1 METKE
6 REKRIYR
13 VTLMGSVV
21 NVILLVFKF
30 IAGIL
35 GGSAAM
41 IADAVHSLS
50 DFLTDIIIIAFV
62 RISSKPEDEDHDYGH
77 GKYETLAT
85 SIIGLALLMVGLYI
99 FYNGARQIW
108 DVMHGAEIEQP
119 GLVALIAAIISIL
132 LKEWTY
138 RFTVSVGKKVES
150 QAVIANAWHHRSDA
164 LSSIGTAIGIGG
176 AILLGKGWAVLDPVA
191 ALVVSVFI
199 VKTALGLLS
208 TSSGEL
214 LEKSLPKEVEKK
226 IVDIVE
232 SEPEVSEVHHLCTRR
247 IGNNIAIEM
256 HIRMP
261 GEISLKDSHT
271 RASNIERMLR
281 QHFGEHT
288 HINLHVEPLNPK
300 KKREHTKQCT
310 FPIFYLFMIPPFSVL
325 V

>member
-6 REKRIYR
+6 REKKIYR

-50 DFLTDIIIIAFV
+50 DFLTDIIVIAFV

-119 GLVALIAAIISIL
+119 GLVALIAAIVSIL

-150 QAVIANAWHHRSDA
+150 PAVIANAWHHRSDA

-208 TSSGEL
+208 TSSSEL
-214 LEKSLPKEVEKK
+214 LEKSLPKEVEKE

-271 RASNIERMLR
+271 RASNIERKLR

-288 HINLHVEPLNPK
+288 HINLHVEPLK
-300 KKREHTKQCT
+300 D
-310 FPIFYLFMIPPFSVL
+310 
-325 V
+325 

>member
-6 REKRIYR
+6 REKKIYR
-13 VTLMGSVV
+13 VTLTGSVV

-50 DFLTDIIIIAFV
+50 DFLTDIIVIAFV

-119 GLVALIAAIISIL
+119 GLVALIAAIVSIL

-138 RFTVSVGKKVES
+138 RFTASVGKKVKS

-226 IVDIVE
+226 IVEIVE
-232 SEPEVSEVHHLCTRR
+232 SEPEVSKVHHLCTRR

-271 RASNIERMLR
+271 RASNIERKLR

-288 HINLHVEPLNPK
+288 HINLHVEPLK
-300 KKREHTKQCT
+300 D
-310 FPIFYLFMIPPFSVL
+310 
-325 V
+325 

>member
-1 METKE
+1 MTTNDRE
-6 REKRIYR
+6 RKIYR
-13 VTLMGSVV
+13 VTLTGSVV

-50 DFLTDIIIIAFV
+50 DFLTDIVVIAFV

-108 DVMHGAEIEQP
+108 DVMHGAKIEQP
-119 GLVALIAAIISIL
+119 GLVALIAAIVSIL

-176 AILLGKGWAVLDPVA
+176 AILLGKGWAVLDPIA

-271 RASNIERMLR
+271 RASNIERKLR

-288 HINLHVEPLNPK
+288 HINLHVEPLK
-300 KKREHTKQCT
+300 A
-310 FPIFYLFMIPPFSVL
+310 
-325 V
+325 

>member
-50 DFLTDIIIIAFV
+50 DFLTDIIVIAFV

-119 GLVALIAAIISIL
+119 GLVALIAAIVSIL

-199 VKTALGLLS
+199 VKTALGLLT

-271 RASNIERMLR
+271 RASDIERMLR

-300 KKREHTKQCT
+300 KKREHTK
-310 FPIFYLFMIPPFSVL
+310 
-325 V
+325 

>member
-1 METKE
+1 MTTNDRE
-6 REKRIYR
+6 RKIYR

-50 DFLTDIIIIAFV
+50 DFLTDIVVIAFV

-119 GLVALIAAIISIL
+119 GLVALIAAIVSIL

-176 AILLGKGWAVLDPVA
+176 AILLGKGWAVLDPIA

-271 RASNIERMLR
+271 RASNIERKLR

-288 HINLHVEPLNPK
+288 HINLHVEPLK
-300 KKREHTKQCT
+300 D
-310 FPIFYLFMIPPFSVL
+310 
-325 V
+325 

>member
-1 METKE
+1 MTTNDRE
-6 REKRIYR
+6 RKIYR
-13 VTLMGSVV
+13 VTLTGSVV

-50 DFLTDIIIIAFV
+50 DFLTDIVVIAFV

-119 GLVALIAAIISIL
+119 GLVALIAAIVSIL

-176 AILLGKGWAVLDPVA
+176 AILLGKGWAVLDPIA

-261 GEISLKDSHT
+261 GDISLKDSHT
-271 RASNIERMLR
+271 RASNIERKLR

-288 HINLHVEPLNPK
+288 HINLHVEPLK
-300 KKREHTKQCT
+300 D
-310 FPIFYLFMIPPFSVL
+310 
-325 V
+325 

>member
-6 REKRIYR
+6 REKKIYR

-50 DFLTDIIIIAFV
+50 DFLTDIIVIAFV

-119 GLVALIAAIISIL
+119 GLVALIAAIVSIL

-214 LEKSLPKEVEKK
+214 LEKSLPKEVEKE
-226 IVDIVE
+226 IVDIVK

-247 IGNNIAIEM
+247 IGSNIAIEM

-271 RASNIERMLR
+271 RASNIERKLR

-300 KKREHTKQCT
+300 KKREHTK
-310 FPIFYLFMIPPFSVL
+310 
-325 V
+325 

>member
-6 REKRIYR
+6 REKKIYR
-13 VTLMGSVV
+13 VTLTGSVV

-50 DFLTDIIIIAFV
+50 DFLTDIVVIAFV

-119 GLVALIAAIISIL
+119 GLVALIAAIVSIL
-132 LKEWTY
+132 MKEWTY

-176 AILLGKGWAVLDPVA
+176 AILLGKGWAVLDPIA

-271 RASNIERMLR
+271 RASNIERKLR

-288 HINLHVEPLNPK
+288 HINLHVEPLK
-300 KKREHTKQCT
+300 A
-310 FPIFYLFMIPPFSVL
+310 
-325 V
+325 

>member
-50 DFLTDIIIIAFV
+50 DFLTDIIVIAFV

-108 DVMHGAEIEQP
+108 DVMHGTEIEQP
-119 GLVALIAAIISIL
+119 GLVALIAAIVSIL

-138 RFTVSVGKKVES
+138 RFTVSIGKKVES

-199 VKTALGLLS
+199 VKTALGLLT

-271 RASNIERMLR
+271 RASDIERMLR

-300 KKREHTKQCT
+300 KKREHTK
-310 FPIFYLFMIPPFSVL
+310 
-325 V
+325 

>member
-6 REKRIYR
+6 REKKIYR

-50 DFLTDIIIIAFV
+50 DFLTDIIVIAFV

-119 GLVALIAAIISIL
+119 GLVALIAAIVSIL

-150 QAVIANAWHHRSDA
+150 PAVIANAWHHRSDA

-214 LEKSLPKEVEKK
+214 LEKSLPKEVEKE

-247 IGNNIAIEM
+247 IGSNIAIEM

-271 RASNIERMLR
+271 RASNIERKLR

-288 HINLHVEPLNPK
+288 HINLHVEPLK
-300 KKREHTKQCT
+300 D
-310 FPIFYLFMIPPFSVL
+310 
-325 V
+325 

>member
-50 DFLTDIIIIAFV
+50 DFLTDIVVIAFV

-119 GLVALIAAIISIL
+119 GLVALIAAIVSIL

-199 VKTALGLLS
+199 VKTALGLLT

-261 GEISLKDSHT
+261 GEISLKDFHT
-271 RASNIERMLR
+271 RASDIERMLR

-300 KKREHTKQCT
+300 KKREHTK
-310 FPIFYLFMIPPFSVL
+310 
-325 V
+325 

>member
-6 REKRIYR
+6 REKKIYR

-50 DFLTDIIIIAFV
+50 DFLTDIVVIAFV

-119 GLVALIAAIISIL
+119 GLVALIAAIVSIL

-150 QAVIANAWHHRSDA
+150 PAVIANAWHHRSDA

-214 LEKSLPKEVEKK
+214 LEKSLPKEVEKE

-271 RASNIERMLR
+271 RASNIERKLR

-288 HINLHVEPLNPK
+288 HINLHVEPLK
-300 KKREHTKQCT
+300 D
-310 FPIFYLFMIPPFSVL
+310 
-325 V
+325 

>member
-50 DFLTDIIIIAFV
+50 DFLTDIVVIAFV

-119 GLVALIAAIISIL
+119 GLVALIAAIVSIL

-199 VKTALGLLS
+199 VKTALGLLT

-271 RASNIERMLR
+271 RASDIERMLR

-300 KKREHTKQCT
+300 KKREHTK
-310 FPIFYLFMIPPFSVL
+310 
-325 V
+325 

>member
-1 METKE
+1 MTTNDRE
-6 REKRIYR
+6 RKIYR
-13 VTLMGSVV
+13 VTLTGSVV

-50 DFLTDIIIIAFV
+50 DFLTDIVVIAFV

-119 GLVALIAAIISIL
+119 GLVALIAAIVSIL

-176 AILLGKGWAVLDPVA
+176 AILLGKGWAVLDPIA

-271 RASNIERMLR
+271 RASNIERKLR

-288 HINLHVEPLNPK
+288 HINLHVEPLK
-300 KKREHTKQCT
+300 D
-310 FPIFYLFMIPPFSVL
+310 
-325 V
+325 